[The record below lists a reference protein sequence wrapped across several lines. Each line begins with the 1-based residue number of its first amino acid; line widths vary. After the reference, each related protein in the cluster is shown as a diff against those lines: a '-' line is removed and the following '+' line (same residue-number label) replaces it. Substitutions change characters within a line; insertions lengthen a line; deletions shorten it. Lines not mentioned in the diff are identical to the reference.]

1 MIAGLN
7 FVNLNNIPMTHSH
20 QNHDLHDHHDHS
32 HSHHNHHGHHGHSH
46 AHELPINSQGK
57 TNLAFLLAILG
68 NFAFTLIEIIFS
80 YLAHSNSLL
89 ADAAHNLGDV
99 LGLIFSWIALLLLQK
114 SPNAKFSYGFKKTS
128 IIASLINALILLSSI
143 VLIFREAAEKFI
155 HPSAINA
162 PDVMLIAFIGILI
175 NSGTALLFIKNQ
187 HNDLNIRG
195 AFLHLAY
202 DALVSFGVVI
212 TAGIIYWT
220 HWEFLDP
227 LIGIGIGL
235 MILWGTWSLLG
246 RSISLIMDGVPQD
259 IQLREVESYLLN
271 ISGVTGIHDLH
282 IWGLSTQENALTA
295 HLIMPSM
302 ILSDNQ
308 RHEINQDL
316 KNKFKINHVT
326 IQIERGDGD
335 HDCKEHSC

>member
-1 MIAGLN
+1 M
-7 FVNLNNIPMTHSH
+7 PHSH
-20 QNHDLHDHHDHS
+20 QHHDHAHDHHAHD
-32 HSHHNHHGHHGHSH
+32 HHGHAHGHTHGHSH
-46 AHELPINSQGK
+46 TLPVNSQGK
-57 TNLAFLLAILG
+57 TNLAFLIAILG

-155 HPSAINA
+155 HPSVINSL
-162 PDVMLIAFIGILI
+162 DVMLIAFIGILI

-187 HNDLNIRG
+187 HDDLNIRG
-195 AFLHLAY
+195 AFLHLLY
-202 DALVSFGVVI
+202 DALVSFGVVV
-212 TAGIIYWT
+212 TAGIIYFT

-227 LIGIGIGL
+227 MIGVLIGL

-246 RSISLIMDGVPQD
+246 KSISLIMDGVPQD
-259 IQLREVESYLLN
+259 IELRQVEAYLLN
-271 ISGVTGIHDLH
+271 IDGVSEIHDLH

-295 HLIMPSM
+295 HLIMPTI
-302 ILSDNQ
+302 ILTDNQ